1 VSLGEQAFTLPR
13 GWTVDGYLRNSWE
26 IIVEEKAATT
36 RVVVDMDASFAGN
49 VIETRWHPSQ
59 TVEVRPDGTARLS
72 FSVAG
77 TEEVFWWVM
86 GMGSRA
92 RVVAP
97 SSLRER
103 IALEISAM
111 QENLRSGKPA
121 ALQA

>member
-1 VSLGEQAFTLPR
+1 VTLGEQSFTLPR
-13 GWTVDGYLRNSWE
+13 GWTVDGYLRNSGE

-36 RVVVDMDASFAGN
+36 RVVIDLDASVAGN
-49 VIETRWHPSQ
+49 LIETRWHPSQ
-59 TVEVRPDGTARLS
+59 TVDVRPDGSARLV

-97 SSLRER
+97 AELRER
-103 IALEISAM
+103 ARREAAAM
-111 QENLRSGKPA
+111 AMAMEPDQ
-121 ALQA
+121 